1 MKPACET
8 VVVRLPN
15 HVGDVC
21 MALPALHLLTA
32 AGLRVVVA
40 GKPWA
45 QSLLAGMGWDFV
57 AVAGRVGADA
67 QRLRAAAR
75 THGARRALVL
85 PNSLGSALAC
95 RLARLAPA
103 GLDTDARGLLLAVRV
118 PAPRAAHEVER
129 FFTAARGAL
138 RGWGYPPPADQPLP
152 RLGLR
157 LTDDDRATA
166 RAALAAAGVPRPF
179 ALLAPIA
186 RGTHHGQ
193 AKHWPHFNVLP
204 RLLAERGLTAVAA
217 PPADEAAATRAAL
230 PDAVLLPP
238 LQLGAF
244 AALAADATLVIA
256 NDSGTSHVAAAVG
269 APQVTIVGVTDPAR
283 TGPWSPAATVV
294 GRDRAWP
301 TVESVAAAIDARRA
315 RGQSA

>member
-1 MKPACET
+1 VKPACET

-21 MALPALHLLTA
+21 MALPALRLLTG
-32 AGLRVVVA
+32 AGLSVVIA

-57 AVAGRVGADA
+57 ALEGRVWADA

-75 THGARRALVL
+75 THEARRALVL

-95 RLARLAPA
+95 RLAGLSPA
-103 GLDTDARGLLLAVRV
+103 GLDTDARGLLLAVRL

-138 RGWGYPPPADQPLP
+138 RGWGYPPPADQPLL
-152 RLGLR
+152 RLGLK

-179 ALLAPIA
+179 ALLAPLA

-193 AKHWPHFNVLP
+193 AKHWPHFGVLP
-204 RLLAERGLTAVAA
+204 RLLAERGLATVAA
-217 PPADEAAATRAAL
+217 PPSDEVAATRAAL

-238 LQLGAF
+238 LPLGVF
-244 AALAADATLVIA
+244 AALAAEAALVIA

-294 GRDRAWP
+294 GREGAWP
-301 TVESVAAAIDARRA
+301 TVDQVTVAIDAKLA
-315 RGQSA
+315 GT